1 MITFIKQNKLL
12 SIVAVLFVFGVAY
25 YTFMSSG
32 NTAQPTLTSSDSAP
46 SAQTQQLLVV
56 LANLRTIR
64 LDDAVFK
71 DPVFLSL
78 TDFGVVISPEAVGR
92 RNPFAPF
99 VGTST
104 NQTRI
109 SSTILPPVTP
119 TTIGG
124 AQPGV
129 RPPTPR
135 VRVLP
140 NQSQ

>member
-1 MITFIKQNKLL
+1 MITFVTQNKLL
-12 SIVAVLFVFGVAY
+12 TVIAILFIFGVAY
-25 YTFMSSG
+25 YTFSSSG
-32 NTAQPTLTSSDSAP
+32 NNSAQPILSTSTDASSSAT
-46 SAQTQQLLVV
+46 TQKLLVV

-78 TDFGVVISPEAVGR
+78 SDFGVVISPEAVGR

-99 VGTST
+99 TGTST

-109 SSTILPPVTP
+109 SAQALPPVSQITP
-119 TTIGG
+119 

-140 NQSQ
+140 RTQ